1 VRQVISRRS
10 LAAAF
15 GQVKPI
21 FVQAESPFSAGHGML
36 VARFDR
42 EVSMRR
48 LLPLLACLSFSLVA
62 SAATIRRQAAITIDD
77 LPSSE
82 IALSSEA
89 DLAARNARIIAALRG
104 TNAIGFVNENK
115 LEVDGAVSPA
125 RLQWLRDWLA
135 AGIALG
141 NHCYNHNGLHAT
153 PIEAYERSILDGE
166 RQLRPLLAEF
176 RQAPQ
181 WFRHPYLQAGQDDA
195 QRARLDAFLGEH
207 GYRIAPVT
215 VDNGEWIY
223 ARAYL
228 LLRNTGKHSEAQALI
243 PEYIDYLEAKFQFFE
258 QASKRLFGREI
269 AQVLLIHANALNAD
283 ALPALLDRLR
293 RRGYDFVRL
302 DDALADPAYAHA
314 DGYRGRAGISW
325 LHRWAMAEQKPKSF
339 YEGEPAVPQ
348 HVLDIAGVEGE

>member
-1 VRQVISRRS
+1 MLRRF
-10 LAAAF
+10 L
-15 GQVKPI
+15 
-21 FVQAESPFSAGHGML
+21 
-36 VARFDR
+36 
-42 EVSMRR
+42 
-48 LLPLLACLSFSLVA
+48 LVA
-62 SAATIRRQAAITIDD
+62 SPFLLAVAQAASPRQVAITIDD

-82 IALSSEA
+82 VSLSSEA

-115 LEVDGAVSPA
+115 LEVDGAVSAA

-141 NHCYNHNGLHAT
+141 NHTYNHNGLHAT
-153 PIEAYERSILDGE
+153 AIADYERSILDGE

-176 RQAPQ
+176 GQAPR
-181 WFRHPYLQAGQDDA
+181 WFRHPYLQAGQEDA
-195 QRARLDAFLGEH
+195 LRTRLDAFLGEH
-207 GYRIAPVT
+207 GYRVAPVT

-228 LLRNTGKHSEAQALI
+228 LLRNAGKHDEAQALI

-283 ALPALLDRLR
+283 ALPALLERLR
-293 RRGYDFVRL
+293 RRGYDFVSL
-302 DDALADPAYAHA
+302 EDALADPAYQHA

-325 LHRWAMAEQKPKSF
+325 LHRWAMAEHKPKVF

-348 HVLDIAGVEGE
+348 PVLDLAGVDGE